1 MFDNGKKW
9 VYVLL
14 LKLAGIAQLVEYKL
28 PKLGVAGSSPVARS
42 TSGITLNAPRSL
54 FEAMS
59 RAARQP
65 GICFD
70 KWS

>member
-1 MFDNGKKW
+1 
-9 VYVLL
+9 
-14 LKLAGIAQLVEYKL
+14 
-28 PKLGVAGSSPVARS
+28 
-42 TSGITLNAPRSL
+42 LNAPRSL